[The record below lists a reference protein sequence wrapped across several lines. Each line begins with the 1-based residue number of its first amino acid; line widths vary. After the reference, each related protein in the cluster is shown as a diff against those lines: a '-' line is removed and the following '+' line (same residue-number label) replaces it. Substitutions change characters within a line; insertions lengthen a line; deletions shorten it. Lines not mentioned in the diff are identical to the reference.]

1 MNVNDESNN
10 AAPGVAQPEPNAP
23 TQAVASALAVVH
35 REVSDA
41 SGAAQ
46 SEPNSDAS
54 GAALSELK
62 AQLIEERKKQVI
74 NLVMR
79 QTDYTHEEAVAKLSQ
94 WDHNYLAVI
103 KEYMNP
109 NFKEK
114 PEQVTKSTNQMI
126 MGELRSFMDN
136 VNRGYERRKDASE
149 RLEMRR
155 RLMLA
160 RAEAISQNKKE

>member
-10 AAPGVAQPEPNAP
+10 AASGVVQSEPNAP

-114 PEQVTKSTNQMI
+114 PDFVTCSGFSLKLGFIYSLIT
-126 MGELRSFMDN
+126 
-136 VNRGYERRKDASE
+136 
-149 RLEMRR
+149 
-155 RLMLA
+155 A
-160 RAEAISQNKKE
+160 R

>member
-1 MNVNDESNN
+1 MNENDKVNN
-10 AAPGVAQPEPNAP
+10 
-23 TQAVASALAVVH
+23 
-35 REVSDA
+35 DA
-41 SGAAQ
+41 SGVVQPEA
-46 SEPNSDAS
+46 NSDAS

-74 NLVMR
+74 SLVMR
-79 QTDYTHEEAVAKLSQ
+79 QTDYTHEEAVAKLAQ

-109 NFKEK
+109 NFEEK

-160 RAEAISQNKKE
+160 RAEAVSQNKKE

>member
-1 MNVNDESNN
+1 MNENDGSNN
-10 AAPGVAQPEPNAP
+10 
-23 TQAVASALAVVH
+23 
-35 REVSDA
+35 DA
-41 SGAAQ
+41 SGAVQ

-74 NLVMR
+74 SLVMR
-79 QTDYTHEEAVAKLSQ
+79 QTDYTHEEAVAKLAQ

-109 NFKEK
+109 NFEEK
-114 PEQVTKSTNQMI
+114 PAQVTKSTNQMI